1 MVSNFRRFY
10 HGVSDDQIGQVGM
23 FLRGQ
28 GRYKVIWDNGRISE
42 DFGIVAGLSK
52 NAVEEVI
59 RLPTLC
65 GKKQIT
71 GRQILLKAKAVVR
84 EAKVL
89 LAYWV
94 DYTRNG
100 GFPSGKNEDDAL
112 EYVRE
117 QAANEHEQRKE
128 RDDEDNDD
136 DDDEELSQ
144 PRVPGRNNPPADS
157 DSEIDE
163 EFAPDENNEVE
174 EVVGNSSHKYYPPA
188 MLTFM
193 LMGPY
198 GKDRYGF
205 DVSPLFSMDTDAIE
219 ELAKTGSL
227 NVKSIKEEKKKEDDV
242 QR

>member
-1 MVSNFRRFY
+1 
-10 HGVSDDQIGQVGM
+10 M
-23 FLRGQ
+23 FLSGQ
-28 GRYKVIWDNGRISE
+28 GRYRVMWDNGRISD
-42 DFGIVAGLSK
+42 DFGNVAGLSR
-52 NAVEEVI
+52 NAIEEVI
-59 RLPTLC
+59 RLPTLS

-94 DYTRNG
+94 DYTKNG

-112 EYVRE
+112 EYVHE
-117 QAANEHEQRKE
+117 QSAIENEQRKE
-128 RDDEDNDD
+128 RDDEDDD
-136 DDDEELSQ
+136 DDDEELTQ
-144 PRVPGRNNPPADS
+144 PRAPANGRSNQPVDS
-157 DSEIDE
+157 DSENDE
-163 EFAPDENNEVE
+163 EFSPDDNNEVE
-174 EVVGNSSHKYYPPA
+174 EVIGHSSHKYYSPA

-205 DVSPLFSMDTDAIE
+205 DISPLFSMDTDGIE